1 MSKTLKFFLI
11 GLVAVAVV
19 IAVVLGVAVANLDK
33 IVKATVEKVGSETLG
48 TEVTLASADIS
59 LKSTAGGLN
68 GLVIANPEGFTTG
81 NAFEL
86 DTVSLDL
93 DLSTVTS
100 DEVVVALVVV
110 DGARIVFEEKGGK
123 INLQELLR
131 NIEQAPPAEEEES
144 AGPNLVIR
152 EFRFTNAEARL
163 ISEKLGQDMNAKIPD
178 LILRDIG
185 TKGGGVTAAEA
196 GRQLLTPLIQQVLK
210 SAQQQALE
218 QVKQKATEGILDRI
232 GF

>member
-19 IAVVLGVAVANLDK
+19 IAVVFGLAVANLDK
-33 IVKATVEKVGSETLG
+33 IVKTTVEKVGSETLG
-48 TEVTLASADIS
+48 TQVTLASVDIS
-59 LKSTAGGLN
+59 LKSAAGGLN
-68 GLVIANPEGFTTG
+68 GLVIANPVGFTTG

-100 DEVVVALVVV
+100 DEIVVELVVV

-131 NIEQAPPAEEEES
+131 NIEQAPPPAEDEA
-144 AGPNLVIR
+144 AGPKLVIR
-152 EFRFTNAEARL
+152 EFRFTNAETRL
-163 ISEKLGQDMNAKIPD
+163 ITEKLDQDMNAKIPD
-178 LILRDIG
+178 LILKDIG
-185 TKGGGVTAAEA
+185 IPGGGVTAAEA
-196 GRQLLTPLIQQVLK
+196 GRVLLTSLIQQVLK
-210 SAQQQALE
+210 SAQQEAFE
-218 QVKQKATEGILDRI
+218 QVKQKAAKGILDRI
-232 GF
+232 GL